1 MSPTKT
7 LKVRVALLCVLV
19 GTVLALVAVVTDH
32 WAVLSPHVEHHNT
45 TCEAA
50 HFGLWRICTKRIFVG
65 DKERSCGPITLPGGN
80 VPAPPGPVGG
90 RGSPDRIRAAPA
102 APGQGAVGQ
111 PSAWA
116 GAAGRPR
123 WGSAEA
129 EAGCGVQALVSSY
142 SRAGVQG
149 WSGAGVWMGGQTSA
163 QERERGS
170 TDSAWTA
177 PHPQTQPSGGRA
189 ASGGVHSRLK
199 WGHTPKGLPGPGQK
213 ENAGLLLVII
223 RSLKAAAGNPVSVP
237 PGCRP

>member
-7 LKVRVALLCVLV
+7 LKVRVALLCILV
-19 GTVLALVAVVTDH
+19 GTVLALVGVVTDH

-102 APGQGAVGQ
+102 APGAVGQ
-111 PSAWA
+111 PRAWA
-116 GAAGRPR
+116 GAVGRPR
-123 WGSAEA
+123 WGWRRRSRPARRRRSSPA
-129 EAGCGVQALVSSY
+129 IPALGL
-142 SRAGVQG
+142 RAGQG
-149 WSGAGVWMGGQTSA
+149 QGLDGSGKRRRIYRLSL
-163 QERERGS
+163 
-170 TDSAWTA
+170 DA
-177 PHPQTQPSGGRA
+177 PASQTQPSGGRA
-189 ASGGVHSRLK
+189 ASVGVHSRLK
-199 WGHTPKGLPGPGQK
+199 WGHTPKGLLGPGQK

-223 RSLKAAAGNPVSVP
+223 RSLKAAAGNPVGVP